1 MCLKASL
8 DHAPEAMATILRIG
22 TSVGGA
28 RAKAVVSWNP
38 ETNEILS
45 GQITPPPGFEGNPL
59 PPAPRTRSLI
69 GF

>member
-22 TSVGGA
+22 TSAGGA

-45 GQITPPPGFEGNPL
+45 GQIAPPPGFEGNLL